1 MAYDPDNIFAKILRG
16 DIPANKPVYEDDY
29 VLAFWD
35 IAPKKQTHVL
45 IIPKGSYAD
54 ITSFSKEASDEE
66 ILALIRAIPKVV
78 EKLGLAEKGYRLIS
92 NCRDHGGQEV
102 PHLHL
107 HILGGE
113 PVGAMVNS

>member
-1 MAYDPDNIFAKILRG
+1 MSNYDDNNIFAKILRG
-16 DIPANKPVYEDDY
+16 EISANKPVYEDAF

-45 IIPKGSYAD
+45 IIPKGAFTD
-54 ITSFSKEASDEE
+54 MTDFATRGSDEE
-66 ILALIRAIPKVV
+66 ILGLIRAIPKVV
-78 EKLGLAEKGYRLIS
+78 TALGLGEQGYRIIS
-92 NCRDHGGQEV
+92 NIGAHGGQEV

-113 PVGAMVNS
+113 PIGAMVS